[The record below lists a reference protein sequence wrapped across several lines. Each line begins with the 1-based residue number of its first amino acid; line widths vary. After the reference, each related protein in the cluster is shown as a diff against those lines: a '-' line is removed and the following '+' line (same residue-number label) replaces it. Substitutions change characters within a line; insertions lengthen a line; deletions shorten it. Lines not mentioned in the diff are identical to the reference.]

1 MKRKLLLLN
10 VVLGVVAVYGAWQLR
25 RTWKAER
32 ARETATLNQKVPPA
46 VPPPYASPP
55 RSAPVVPGGYSQ
67 IVQKTLFDRSRNPE
81 VPVELPPPEP
91 PKPQKPMPRLPQYHG
106 QMNFGDGI
114 IVVMSEDTNMPHQAV
129 RIGEKIGQFTLASV
143 NTEEIT
149 LEWEGQTVKKKL
161 EELRDRQAEQ
171 QQAVANAPVAVA
183 AARTETPAPKAEAA
197 PLPPGVD
204 TGGGY
209 RACQPNDSNPAGAVV
224 DGYRKVVIPNPF
236 GQMCRWEPA
245 R

>member
-10 VVLGVVAVYGAWQLR
+10 LVLGLVAIYAAWQLR
-25 RTWKAER
+25 GTWRAEK
-32 ARETATLNQKVPPA
+32 ARETATLNHTVPPA
-46 VPPPYASPP
+46 PAPPFTPLP
-55 RSAPVVPGGYSQ
+55 RTAPVVPGGYSQ

-81 VPVELPPPEP
+81 VVVELPKEP
-91 PKPQKPMPRLPQYHG
+91 PKPVKPMPRLPQYHG
-106 QMNFGDGI
+106 QMNLGDGVT
-114 IVVMSEDTNMPHQAV
+114 VVMSEDTNMPHQGIRV
-129 RIGEKIGQFTLASV
+129 GEHIGQFTLLSV

-161 EELRDRQAEQ
+161 EELRDHVGEQ
-171 QQAVANAPVAVA
+171 QAAANMPAVA
-183 AARTETPAPKAEAA
+183 APTRTEPPPPSVPAA

-236 GQMCRWEPA
+236 GQMCRWESV